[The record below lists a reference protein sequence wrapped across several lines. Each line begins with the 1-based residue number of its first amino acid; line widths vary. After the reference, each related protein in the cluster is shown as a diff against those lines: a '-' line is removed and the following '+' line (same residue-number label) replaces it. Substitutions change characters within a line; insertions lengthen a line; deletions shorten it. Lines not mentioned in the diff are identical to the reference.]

1 MNKRIQISTLLKEQ
15 GIMPLFTNPDA
26 ELCKF
31 VAKVSYEAGIRV
43 FEFASRT
50 DNAPEVFT
58 ALRKYADEYLPE
70 LIIGVGTIITVKD
83 AQKYLA
89 LGAEFIV
96 APMLSEEVGKFCREN
111 DIFWCPGA
119 STLSEIVRA
128 HDLGADLVK
137 IFPAET
143 LGGPAFIK
151 AIKAPCPW
159 INVMPTGGVTT
170 AEENLKGWFATGIS
184 CVGIGSNLFSK
195 DILASPEKTKERV
208 VTLLETIKKVR
219 NA

>member
-1 MNKRIQISTLLKEQ
+1 
-15 GIMPLFTNPDA
+15 MPLFTNPDA